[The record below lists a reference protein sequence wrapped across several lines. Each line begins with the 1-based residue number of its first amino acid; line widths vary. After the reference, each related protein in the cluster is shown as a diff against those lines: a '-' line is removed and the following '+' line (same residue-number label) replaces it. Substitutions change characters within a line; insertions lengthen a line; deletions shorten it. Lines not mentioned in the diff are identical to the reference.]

1 MYSIVFPGQ
10 GSQYVGMGR
19 LWYDN
24 YINAKN
30 IFLEAD
36 KILDEPLSTIIFN
49 GPEDVL
55 TQTNNAQPAI
65 LVTSIAI
72 LEVLKSEKNINNL
85 DNFCKFLAG
94 HSLGEYTALYASEVL
109 DFESVLKLVKHRGDL
124 MSKSDKSGEGKMAA
138 IIGLKIT
145 EIENILKNFK
155 QNGVCK
161 IANDN
166 SEGQVVIS
174 GNKDS
179 VDSFK
184 EIAKNKGAKLTVDL
198 KVSAPFHCDLMN
210 DAAKEM
216 NEEIIKSKFNN
227 FKIPIISNVKAS
239 PCNNIDEYK
248 PLLLKQ
254 ITNTVKWRETILSME
269 KEGVK
274 KIFEVGPGN
283 VLTGLVKRT
292 TKNIECFSI
301 QNPDDMDNLK

>member
-19 LWYDN
+19 LWHDN

-145 EIENILKNFK
+145 EIENILKNFR

-239 PCNNIDEYK
+239 HSNNIDEYK

>member
-1 MYSIVFPGQ
+1 M
-10 GSQYVGMGR
+10 
-19 LWYDN
+19 
-24 YINAKN
+24 
-30 IFLEAD
+30 
-36 KILDEPLSTIIFN
+36 
-49 GPEDVL
+49 
-55 TQTNNAQPAI
+55 
-65 LVTSIAI
+65 
-72 LEVLKSEKNINNL
+72 VLKNL
-85 DNFCKFLAG
+85 
-94 HSLGEYTALYASEVL
+94 
-109 DFESVLKLVKHRGDL
+109 R
-124 MSKSDKSGEGKMAA
+124 
-138 IIGLKIT
+138 
-145 EIENILKNFK
+145 